1 MLKSID
7 EVLSSQ
13 TKLYRVKQGRERGPH
28 GYLNKRYMYVFLKP
42 FVIRFI
48 PAACVL
54 SFVDSK
60 AQSRYLGSPNVAVP
74 P

>member
-1 MLKSID
+1 MLKWFD

-13 TKLYRVKQGRERGPH
+13 MKLCRVKQRERGSH
-28 GYLNKRYMYVFLKP
+28 GYLNKRYVFLKS

-54 SFVDSK
+54 S
-60 AQSRYLGSPNVAVP
+60 
-74 P
+74 